1 MAPPDREP
9 QPKLLTAHTS
19 EPTTVQEDGDE
30 ERTRERLILDY

>member
-19 EPTTVQEDGDE
+19 EPTTVHEDGDE
-30 ERTRERLILDY
+30 GRTRERLILDY